1 MDTKQN
7 KPDTGREQLQQL
19 ISHLVE
25 GVLLIDP
32 SGKITWANKAALAMH
47 GCEQLAEL
55 GVTAAQYHKR
65 FVLMYLNHHK
75 LAARQYPVTRAVS
88 GEEFDDVRVELTLR
102 RKNSDFRRVLVMRSV
117 LFTGAHDEIEA
128 VAIVIRDET
137 EQVNAEGRFERAFA
151 VNPAPAVVCRLS
163 DTRYIKVNR
172 GFLRMTG
179 YSSDQVIDKSLYE
192 LDVLREAEYREQAI
206 QSLQQGEPIAQQEAI
221 LRVQGGI
228 DKFVIVAGQP
238 IEVANEAC
246 MMFTFIDL
254 DACKQAEESLKRSE
268 EGFSKAFDLAPIPMM
283 VCVEP
288 VWRVIAVNAAFES
301 VTGYRNEEIQ
311 GKTVVEIGLWED
323 AGILA
328 GIRDELHEGSGIR
341 NYEVPLRGA
350 DGIMLDTLISAEPVT
365 INDDACVLCVFE
377 DITDRKRTEIELIA
391 AIDAVMQDTS
401 WFSQTVM
408 EKLAQLRHSGATDS
422 KLELSILTARE
433 KEVLSLICQGKSDA
447 DIATIL
453 QLSRN
458 TVRNHV
464 AAVYDKIGVHRRSAA
479 VVWGRERGL
488 ASCLVPLCDGM
499 D

>member
-1 MDTKQN
+1 MDTTQN
-7 KPDTGREQLQQL
+7 KLDTSREQLQQL
-19 ISHLVE
+19 VSQLVE

-47 GCEQLAEL
+47 DCEELSEL
-55 GVTAAQYHKR
+55 GVTVAQYHKR

-75 LAARQYPVTRAVS
+75 LTAKQYPAVRAVS

-102 RKNSDFRRVLVMRSV
+102 RKNSDFRRVLVMRSM
-117 LFTGAHDEIEA
+117 LFTGMNDEVET
-128 VAIVIRDET
+128 VAILIKDET
-137 EQVNAEGRFERAFA
+137 EQASAEVRFERAFA

-221 LRVQGGI
+221 LRVQGGG
-228 DKFVIVAGQP
+228 DKFVVVAGQP
-238 IEVANEAC
+238 IEFADEMC
-246 MMFTFIDL
+246 MMFTFVDL
-254 DACKQAEESLKRSE
+254 DAHKQIEESLKRSE

-288 VWRVIAVNAAFES
+288 AWRVVAVNAFFES
-301 VTGYRNEEIQ
+301 VTGYGNEEIH
-311 GKTVVEIGLWED
+311 GKTVTEIGLWND
-323 AGILA
+323 AGVLV
-328 GIRDELHEGSGIR
+328 GIRDELHESGSIR
-341 NYEVPLRGA
+341 DYEVPLCGA
-350 DGIMLDTLISAEPVT
+350 DGIILDTLISAEPVI

-377 DITDRKRTEIELIA
+377 DITDRKRTEMELVA

-408 EKLAQLRHSGATDS
+408 EKLAQLRQSGATDS

-433 KEVLSLICQGKSDA
+433 KEVLGLICQGKSDA
-447 DIATIL
+447 EIATVL
-453 QLSRN
+453 NLSRN

-488 ASCLVPLCDGM
+488 ASY
-499 D
+499 

>member
-75 LAARQYPVTRAVS
+75 LAARQYPVARAVS

-192 LDVLREAEYREQAI
+192 LDVFA
-206 QSLQQGEPIAQQEAI
+206 
-221 LRVQGGI
+221 
-228 DKFVIVAGQP
+228 
-238 IEVANEAC
+238 
-246 MMFTFIDL
+246 
-254 DACKQAEESLKRSE
+254 
-268 EGFSKAFDLAPIPMM
+268 
-283 VCVEP
+283 
-288 VWRVIAVNAAFES
+288 
-301 VTGYRNEEIQ
+301 
-311 GKTVVEIGLWED
+311 
-323 AGILA
+323 
-328 GIRDELHEGSGIR
+328 
-341 NYEVPLRGA
+341 
-350 DGIMLDTLISAEPVT
+350 
-365 INDDACVLCVFE
+365 
-377 DITDRKRTEIELIA
+377 
-391 AIDAVMQDTS
+391 
-401 WFSQTVM
+401 
-408 EKLAQLRHSGATDS
+408 
-422 KLELSILTARE
+422 
-433 KEVLSLICQGKSDA
+433 
-447 DIATIL
+447 
-453 QLSRN
+453 
-458 TVRNHV
+458 
-464 AAVYDKIGVHRRSAA
+464 
-479 VVWGRERGL
+479 
-488 ASCLVPLCDGM
+488 
-499 D
+499 

>member
-1 MDTKQN
+1 MDMIRN
-7 KPDTGREQLQQL
+7 KPDTSREQLQQL
-19 ISHLVE
+19 VSHLIE

-32 SGKITWANKAALAMH
+32 GGRITWANKAALAMH
-47 GCEQLAEL
+47 DCEQLLEL
-55 GVTAAQYHKR
+55 GVTAAQYRKR

-75 LAARQYPVTRAVS
+75 LTAKQYPVVRAVS

-102 RKNSDFRRVLVMRSV
+102 RKNADFRRVLVMRSM
-117 LFTGAHDEIEA
+117 LFTGADDEVEA
-128 VAIVIRDET
+128 VALLIRDET
-137 EQVNAEGRFERAFA
+137 EQVSAEGRFERAFA

-179 YSSDQVIDKSLYE
+179 YSSDQVIDKTLYE

-221 LRVQGGI
+221 LRVQEGI
-228 DKFVIVAGQP
+228 DKFVVVAGQP
-238 IEVANEAC
+238 IEFAGEVC

-254 DACKQAEESLKRSE
+254 DARKQAEESLKRSE

-283 VCVEP
+283 VCVESA
-288 VWRVIAVNAAFES
+288 WRVVAINAAFES
-301 VTGYRNEEIQ
+301 VTGYGNDEIQ
-311 GKTVVEIGLWED
+311 GKTVTEIGLWKD
-323 AGILA
+323 AGILT
-328 GIRDELHEGSGIR
+328 GIRGELQEGGSIR
-341 NYEVPLRGA
+341 NYNVPLCGQ
-350 DGIMLDTLISAEPVT
+350 DGVMLDTLISVEPIT

-377 DITDRKRTEIELIA
+377 DITDRKRTEMELVV

-401 WFSQTVM
+401 WFSQTVI
-408 EKLAQLRHSGATDS
+408 EKLAQLRQSGATES
-422 KLELSILTARE
+422 KSELSILTARE
-433 KEVLSLICQGKSDA
+433 KEVLGLICQGKSDV
-447 DIATIL
+447 DIATAL
-453 QLSRN
+453 NLSRN

-488 ASCLVPLCDGM
+488 ASY
-499 D
+499 